1 MHKVV
6 SADTNIR
13 IVRSGLCIQYRL
25 TLSIYMGGDGVHNYY
40 IVLFYLNNFLLSLH
54 SGSVVLSNHH
64 VPRGWVVVPIM
75 YNSLISL

>member
-1 MHKVV
+1 
-6 SADTNIR
+6 
-13 IVRSGLCIQYRL
+13 
-25 TLSIYMGGDGVHNYY
+25 MGGDGVHNYY